1 VNAKRRVEYTRQL
14 LESIGLEGQRLQM
27 INLSSAMGG
36 QFAFA
41 AAEIT
46 AEVRRLGPNRLRRNG
61 RPASEAAGP
70 EGQPASG
77 DASSAPSDEQEPHEH
92 EC

>member
-1 VNAKRRVEYTRQL
+1 MNAKRRVEYTRQL
-14 LESIGLEGQRLQM
+14 LTSIGLEGQRLQM

-46 AEVRRLGPNRLRRNG
+46 AEIQRLGPNPLRTNG
-61 RPASEAAGP
+61 RQFGGEADPAGSTEP
-70 EGQPASG
+70 EP
-77 DASSAPSDEQEPHEH
+77 
-92 EC
+92 

>member
-14 LESIGLEGQRLQM
+14 LTSIGLEGQRLQM

-46 AEVRRLGPNRLRRNG
+46 AEVRRMGPNPLG
-61 RPASEAAGP
+61 STEP
-70 EGQPASG
+70 EP
-77 DASSAPSDEQEPHEH
+77 
-92 EC
+92 

>member
-27 INLSSAMGG
+27 INISSAMGG

-46 AEVRRLGPNRLRRNG
+46 AEVRRMGPNRLRQNG
-61 RPASEAAGP
+61 RPASEAGGP
-70 EGQPASG
+70 EGQPE
-77 DASSAPSDEQEPHEH
+77 DSSAPSDEQEPHEH
-92 EC
+92 ER

>member
-1 VNAKRRVEYTRQL
+1 MEYTRQL

-27 INLSSAMGG
+27 IYISSAMGG

-46 AEVRRLGPNRLRRNG
+46 AEIRRLGPNKLRGNG
-61 RPASEAAGP
+61 QMLASEPALV
-70 EGQPASG
+70 EGEQGGEP
-77 DASSAPSDEQEPHEH
+77 DED
-92 EC
+92 